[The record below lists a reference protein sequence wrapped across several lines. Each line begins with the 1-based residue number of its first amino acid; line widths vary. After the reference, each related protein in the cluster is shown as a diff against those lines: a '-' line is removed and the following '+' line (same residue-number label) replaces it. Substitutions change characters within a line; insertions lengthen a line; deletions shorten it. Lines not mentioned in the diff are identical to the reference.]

1 MEFNVAPYNDD
12 FQQNAKDNN
21 YLKILFKP
29 GFSVQARELTQ
40 IQSILQNQIKSFG
53 DHIFQDG
60 SPVIGGNIALDNT
73 VTYLL
78 LDETYN
84 NEDIEPEDFVG
95 KIILRD
101 SDSLVQAKVLAS
113 YFPSGGLP
121 TLMIKYISGVDFSE
135 GDVFKI
141 AGTTTRARIAIS
153 DSSRAN
159 TATPV
164 NPINKGTIAS
174 INDGIFYVDG
184 YFVTVLPQTT
194 VVAAYSQKANVKI
207 GLEVN
212 DEVIDYTIDSTL
224 LDPAQDSFNYQA
236 PGADRY
242 QFQLNLST
250 RPLETAVDESK
261 FFELMRVENGAITK
275 QVKYPIYSEIEKTL
289 ARRTF
294 DESGD
299 YTVVPFRASIG
310 ESQNTS
316 NYIINIEP
324 GKAYVKGFEFETIG
338 TVKMEVEKPREDG
351 IDTRSIVDID
361 FDTSYGNYL
370 KFRDVRGNSTVEFI
384 DTTDLSSVDLHCV
397 PVNKVNVG
405 IGYNSNTFVY
415 QNTKIGTA
423 RVRALRRDIPGQTDA
438 NTDNDGVFDFYFTD
452 INIQPRIFKID
463 SGTST
468 TVTLP
473 VHTAFGDGAYVNT
486 TITVLPI
493 QLTTVSADINKAN
506 TRAGSVR
513 VNANSTATF
522 TGNVSVGDI
531 IRVGDEVRQVVT
543 VATDYLLVNSA
554 FTKTFIGTGPSN
566 PLSVFKQTDYSSN
579 VTGQTRRIT
588 GYVGSTR
595 VATLDRAWDENAQPA
610 SGTVIQMNFSVAD
623 LECLIKPNTSATLAN
638 AHANISV
645 QSTLLDGSTEMFEPS
660 DKKLIFRLPQNTVKK
675 GSLQNVEYRHQK
687 YYQVTG
693 TSGAFTLP
701 LVGGQETR
709 PWAITNSNIED
720 NLLVVI
726 RSSANAYFTPGS
738 IPKLNVNNVVEGVGS
753 VIVNLPSD
761 VTTIDAYMI
770 VQENSAED
778 RKREKTF
785 RSNTSLTT
793 SPWNYPQATDVSGIT
808 VNVPNVGDVAKINV
822 ANGLI
827 FITEPKMTN
836 IYPGDSISLYVPDVV
851 NVRAILKG
859 NSTMTA
865 NATVYE
871 DITDWFVVDLGQTEE
886 MYDHAKITLKQ
897 GYPSPNAQLTIH
909 VDFYE
914 HTYPTGASF
923 FSVDSYEN
931 SIYEN
936 GQIPVY
942 FSEKEGAYFLRDC
955 LDFRPTRRIGLT
967 DGTLDTGL
975 IPDPNSTTGI
985 SFDYYLPRIDKLV
998 LSKNKEFRVLKGI
1011 SSPTPIPPE
1020 DTDDAMT
1027 LYTIYLPA
1035 FVASTEE
1042 IRLRYNENRRYTMK
1056 DISRIDK
1063 RVQSLEYYTALNNIE
1078 GMALADSSKY
1088 EDGTDKAK
1096 FGIIGEG
1103 FKNFNIAD
1111 YKDPD
1116 FNCSMEEGEMGP
1128 YVGHVPFNMRE
1139 LSMSGLRKNDRTVTL
1154 EFTEEPMVVQP
1165 VTSNKLVSVQPFLFA
1180 QFIGDVK
1187 LSPEMDYWVS
1197 EELKPDVLRAPEIDS
1212 RIREIYNSERAA
1224 ERVIEPPVQV
1234 TVPTPTT
1241 NASSLISFAPG
1252 EPPPGGNSAFTIP
1265 VVLPPPPP
1273 LVPTIPF
1280 TPPSRNKKKKRSIFD
1295 NIKLLFPVVN
1305 APAPAPIPPTP
1316 STPLP
1321 VYTAPVTA
1329 TRTLSGGG
1337 GCVVL
1342 ESYIPEVEGQVWNFK
1357 TIKQAYQLQPEFKLW
1372 LADETSLEVKMGSVR
1387 KIAVEVQPCVRV
1399 RTSGGVSLVCSTTAP
1414 LPTLRGIVLAPD
1426 VKGEKVAVYKDGMT
1440 YWETVDS
1447 VDPAGDKYVAVIDAH
1462 NTAFWAGEH
1471 EGAYIL
1477 HHNMAIERFNVNK
1490 V

>member
-1 MEFNVAPYNDD
+1 MEFNVQPYNDD

-29 GFSVQARELTQ
+29 GYSVQARELTQ

-60 SPVIGGNIALDNT
+60 SPVIGGNLALDNT
-73 VTYLL
+73 VTYIL

-84 NEDIEPEDFVG
+84 NEDIEPEEFVG
-95 KIILRD
+95 KVILRD

-113 YFPSGGLP
+113 YFPSGGFP
-121 TLMIKYISGVDFSE
+121 TLMIKYISGVDFSP
-135 GDVFKI
+135 GDVLRI
-141 AGTTTRARIAIS
+141 AGTTTRAKIAIY
-153 DSSRAN
+153 DERRDEAIR
-159 TATPV
+159 
-164 NPINKGTIAS
+164 NPIGKGTIAS

-250 RPLETAVDESK
+250 RPLETSVDESK
-261 FFELMRVENGAITK
+261 FFELMRVESGTITK

-299 YTVVPFRASIG
+299 YTVIPFRASVNA
-310 ESQNTS
+310 SQNAN

-338 TVKMEVEKPREDG
+338 TIKMEVEKPRETG
-351 IDTRSIVDID
+351 VDTRSLVDID

-370 KFRDVRGNSTVEFI
+370 KFKDVKGNSTVEFI
-384 DTTDLSSVDLHCV
+384 DTADLSSVDLHCTHV
-397 PVNKVNVG
+397 ANVNVG
-405 IGYNSNTFVY
+405 IGFNSNTFVY

-423 RVRALRRDIPGQTDA
+423 KVRALRRDYPDLLDA
-438 NTDNDGVFDFYFTD
+438 NVDYGGVFDFYFTD
-452 INIQPRIFKID
+452 INIQPRIFKI
-463 SGTST
+463 TAANT
-468 TVTLP
+468 ANITLP
-473 VHTAFGDGAYVNT
+473 VHAAFGDGAYTNT

-543 VATDYLLVNSA
+543 VSANYLLVNSA
-554 FTKTFIGTGPSN
+554 FTKTIEGTGASN
-566 PLSVFKQTDYSSN
+566 PLEVLKQTAYTSN
-579 VTGQTRRIT
+579 VTGQTRKIVS
-588 GYVGSTR
+588 YSGSSR
-595 VATLDRAWDENAQPA
+595 VANLDRAFDENAVPA
-610 SGTVIQMNFSVAD
+610 VGTVIQLNFGVQD
-623 LECLIKPNTSATLAN
+623 LKCLIKPNTSATLAN

-675 GSLQNVEYRHQK
+675 GLRNVEYTHQK
-687 YYQVTG
+687 YIQATG
-693 TSGAFTLP
+693 GPTFTLP
-701 LVGGQETR
+701 LATYEER
-709 PWAITNSNIED
+709 PWSITNSNIED
-720 NLLVVI
+720 NLIVVV
-726 RSSANAYFTPGS
+726 RQSSNATFTVGS
-738 IPKLNVNNVVEGVGS
+738 IPKLNTSSVTEGVGS
-753 VIVNLPSD
+753 IIVTLPSD
-761 VTTIDAYMI
+761 VTAIDAYMI
-770 VQENSAED
+770 VRQTGSTPGTGAET

-793 SPWNYPQATDVSGIT
+793 SPWNYPANTAVTADYT
-808 VNVPNVGDVAKINV
+808 VNVPNVGNVAKINV

-827 FITEPKMTN
+827 YITNANVTN
-836 IYPGDSISLYVPDVV
+836 IFPGDSISLYVPDVV
-851 NVRAILKG
+851 NVRAVLKG
-859 NSTMTA
+859 ASGA
-865 NATVYE
+865 EATNGAFE
-871 DITDWFVVDLGQTEE
+871 DITEHFVVDLGQTEE
-886 MYDHAKITLKQ
+886 MYDHAKLILKQ
-897 GYPSPNAQLTIH
+897 GYPSPNAQLIVH

-914 HTYPTGASF
+914 HTQTGTF
-923 FSVDSYEN
+923 FSVDSYDN
-931 SIYEN
+931 TIYEN

-942 FSEKEGAYFLRDC
+942 FSEKEGTYFLRDC
-955 LDFRPTRRIGLT
+955 LDFRPTRRIGRS
-967 DGTLDTGL
+967 DGLLDTG
-975 IPDPNSTTGI
+975 IPPDPNASTGI

-998 LSKNKEFRVLKGI
+998 LSKNKEFRILKGI

-1020 DTDDAMT
+1020 DSDDAMT
-1027 LYTIYLPA
+1027 LYTIYLAP
-1035 FVASTEE
+1035 FVATIED
-1042 IRLRYNENRRYTMK
+1042 IRLKYNENRRYTMK

-1063 RVQSLEYYTALNNIE
+1063 RVQSLEYYTSLNNIE

-1154 EFTEEPMVVQP
+1154 DFTEEVMVAQP

-1197 EELKPDVLRAPEIDS
+1197 EELRPDVLRAPEIDS

-1224 ERVIEPPVQV
+1224 EKVIEPPVQV
-1234 TVPTPTT
+1234 TVPTPSS
-1241 NASSLISFAPG
+1241 NAANLIVTVPG
-1252 EPPPGGNSAFTIP
+1252 SDPPSNPVTDLIVNIP
-1265 VVLPPPPP
+1265 PVFPP
-1273 LVPTIPF
+1273 LVPSIPF
-1280 TPPSRNKKKKRSIFD
+1280 TPPKLKKKKRSIFD

-1305 APAPAPIPPTP
+1305 APAPAPVPPTP
-1316 STPLP
+1316 PTTLP

-1329 TRTLSGGG
+1329 TRTLSSGGG

-1342 ESYIPEVEGQVWNFK
+1342 ESYIPWVDGQVFNDHD
-1357 TIKQAYQLQPEFKLW
+1357 IRQAFQLQRSHRIW
-1372 LADETSLEVKMGSVR
+1372 LANEKDLEVWLGAVR
-1387 KIAVEVQPCVRV
+1387 DVCVELQPCVRV
-1399 RTSGGVSLVCSTTAP
+1399 TTTGGVSLVCSTTAP
-1414 LPTLRGIVLAPD
+1414 LPTLRGVVKAPD
-1426 VKGEKVAVYKDGMT
+1426 VKGEKVAVLKDNMT
-1440 YWETVDS
+1440 YWETVES
-1447 VDPAGDKYVAVIDAH
+1447 VESVGDKFVMVIDAH
-1462 NTAFWAGEH
+1462 NNSFWAGEK

-1477 HHNMAIERFNVNK
+1477 HHNMAFSSMNVEK